1 MPINIPDT
9 FISAGT
15 AIVNGGITEQVTR
28 VSPLTGINVSRT
40 DDVITLSQ
48 PDLRRKEST
57 TLSDASGVGATKGA
71 TADHVIYFYD
81 WPYGDESTVTITQGR
96 CVAWLGATGLWSRV
110 SATEFNATLLL
121 GMATTSASGEY
132 VVKRGLVRTD
142 QDFSSLAVGQP
153 LYLGADGIVTG
164 SQPVQPNT
172 YVRMVGWAMDTDA
185 TAGLMFFSPDVNFK
199 TVA

>member
-9 FISAGT
+9 FISQGT
-15 AIVNGGITEQVTR
+15 AIVEGGITQQITR
-28 VSPLTGINVSRT
+28 LEPKSGINVSRT
-40 DDVITLSQ
+40 NDVVTLSQ
-48 PDLRRKEST
+48 PDLTRQEST
-57 TLSDASGVGATKGA
+57 TLSDASGVAATKGS
-71 TADHVIYFYD
+71 TADHVIFFYN
-81 WPYGDESTVTITQGR
+81 WAYGDESSVTITQGR
-96 CVAWLGATGLWSRV
+96 CVAWLGATGLWSRA

-121 GMATTSASGEY
+121 GLATTSATSEY

-142 QDFSSLAVGQP
+142 QDFSSLAIGQP

-164 SQPVQPNT
+164 SQPVQANS

>member
-9 FISAGT
+9 FISQGT
-15 AIVNGGITEQVTR
+15 AIVEGGITDQVTR
-28 VSPLTGINVSRT
+28 LEPKSGINVSRT
-40 DDVITLSQ
+40 NDIVTLSQ
-48 PDLRRKEST
+48 PDLTRQEST
-57 TLSDASGVGATKGA
+57 TLSDASGVGSTKGS
-71 TADHVIYFYD
+71 TADHVIFFYN
-81 WPYGDESTVTITQGR
+81 WAYGDESSVTITQGR

-110 SATEFNATLLL
+110 SATEFSATLLL
-121 GMATTSASGEY
+121 GMATTSDNSEY

-142 QDFSSLAVGQP
+142 QDFSSLATGQP

-164 SQPVQPNT
+164 SQPVQANT
-172 YVRMVGWAMDTDA
+172 YVRQVGWAMDTDA

>member
-9 FISAGT
+9 FISQGT
-15 AIVNGGITEQVTR
+15 AIVEGGITDQVTR
-28 VSPLTGINVSRT
+28 LEPKSGINVSRT
-40 DDVITLSQ
+40 NDIVTLSQ
-48 PDLRRKEST
+48 PDLTRQEST
-57 TLSDASGVGATKGA
+57 TLSDASGVGSTKGS
-71 TADHVIYFYD
+71 TADHVIFFYN
-81 WPYGDESTVTITQGR
+81 WAYGDESSVTITQGR

-110 SATEFNATLLL
+110 SATEFSATLLL
-121 GMATTSASGEY
+121 GMATTSDNSEY

-142 QDFSSLAVGQP
+142 QDFSSLAIGQP

-164 SQPVQPNT
+164 SQPVQANT
-172 YVRMVGWAMDTDA
+172 YVRQVGWAMDTDA

>member
-9 FISAGT
+9 FISQGT
-15 AIVNGGITEQVTR
+15 AIVEGGITDQVTR
-28 VSPLTGINVSRT
+28 LEPKSGINVSRT
-40 DDVITLSQ
+40 NDIVTLSQ
-48 PDLRRKEST
+48 PDLTRQEST
-57 TLSDASGVGATKGA
+57 TLSDASGVGSTKGS
-71 TADHVIYFYD
+71 TADHVIFFYN
-81 WPYGDESTVTITQGR
+81 WAYGDESSVTITQGR

-110 SATEFNATLLL
+110 SATEFSATLLL
-121 GMATTSASGEY
+121 GMATTSDNSEY

-142 QDFSSLAVGQP
+142 QDFSSLAIGQP

-164 SQPVQPNT
+164 SQPVQANS
-172 YVRMVGWAMDTDA
+172 YVRQVGWAMDTDA